1 MIKFNL
7 LVNPFTHKILASA
20 RVNKIAC
27 EEVIQWDGDLDWWG
41 TFRMDDKIFDIH
53 LLYEDELE
61 ISIYELSNLCDTSDY
76 HNPLPISIKLISKDQ
91 F

>member
-1 MIKFNL
+1 MTKFNL

-27 EEVIQWDGDLDWWG
+27 EEVIYWGGELDWWG
-41 TFRMDDKIFDIH
+41 TFRMEDKVFDIH
-53 LLYEDELE
+53 LLYEDELV
-61 ISIYELSNLCDTSDY
+61 ISIYELNNDCDTSY
-76 HNPLPISIKLISKDQ
+76 FQNPNPVSIKLISKDQ